1 MRKTILA
8 YGEVLWDLLP
18 DGPLLGGAPLNFAY
32 RVNCLGDRGIMAS
45 RLGRDELGRN
55 ARRTMA
61 ELGMDTRLM
70 QDDADRPTGTVPV
83 TLDERGN
90 PDFVIIAN
98 VAYDYIEPA
107 AELLE
112 SARQADCICFG
123 TLIQRTATSRR
134 TLGQVL
140 DAGAGVLKLLDI
152 NFRRDCYTPETILH
166 SLVRADVLKCND
178 DEATELAAMF
188 DMGDVG
194 VASFCDLAMAR
205 WSLRAC
211 VVTLGERGAFATSPD
226 GERVYC
232 PGYACE
238 VVDTCGAGDAFT
250 AGFACRL
257 LRGRSLGDCCQLG
270 NAVGAMVAS
279 QRGATTPI
287 TPEQV
292 ERFLANARTRTSEPS
307 LERFING

>member
-18 DGPLLGGAPLNFAY
+18 GGPLLGGAPLNFAY

-45 RLGRDELGRN
+45 RLGGDELGRN
-55 ARRTMA
+55 ARRTMH
-61 ELGMDTRLM
+61 ELGMDTGLM
-70 QDDADRPTGTVPV
+70 QHDANRPTGTVPV

-90 PDFVIIAN
+90 PDFVIIPD
-98 VAYDYIEPA
+98 VAYDYIEPN
-107 AELLE
+107 AELLR
-112 SARQADCICFG
+112 SAGEADCICFG
-123 TLIQRTATSRR
+123 TLIQRTATSRS

-152 NFRRDCYTPETILH
+152 NFRRDCYTPETILN
-166 SLVRADVLKCND
+166 SLQRADVLKCND
-178 DEATELAAMF
+178 DEARELTAMF
-188 DMGDVG
+188 DMGDVEL
-194 VASFCDLAMAR
+194 ASFCDLAMAR

-211 VVTLGERGAFATSPD
+211 VVTLGERGAFAASPD
-226 GERVYC
+226 GKRVYS
-232 PGYACE
+232 PGYACD
-238 VVDTCGAGDAFT
+238 VIDTCGAGDAFT

-292 ERFLANARTRTSEPS
+292 ERFLADVPPRTSEPS
-307 LERFING
+307 FERYISG

>member
-18 DGPLLGGAPLNFAY
+18 GGPLLGGAPLNFAY

-45 RLGRDELGRN
+45 RLGEDELGRN
-55 ARRTMA
+55 ARRTMD
-61 ELGMDTRLM
+61 ELGMDISLM
-70 QDDADRPTGTVPV
+70 QHDADRPTGTVPV

-90 PDFVIIAN
+90 PDFVIIPD
-98 VAYDYIEPA
+98 VAYDYIEPT
-107 AELLE
+107 AELLQ
-112 SARQADCICFG
+112 SAGQADCICFG

-134 TLGQVL
+134 TLGQIL

-152 NFRRDCYTPETILH
+152 NFRRDCYTHETILD
-166 SLVRADVLKCND
+166 SLQRADVLKCND
-178 DEATELAAMF
+178 DEAAELAAMF

-211 VVTLGERGAFATSPD
+211 VVTLGERGALAASAD
-226 GERVYC
+226 GEKLYA

-238 VVDTCGAGDAFT
+238 VIDTCGAGDAFT

-257 LRGRSLGDCCQLG
+257 LRGRSLADCCELG

-292 ERFLANARTRTSEPS
+292 DRFLADAPPRTSEPS